1 MNSDQADV
9 FWCGFISLS
18 LLYIYSFSVSVSL
31 FSLSLFFSYK
41 LILSSHPPACITY
54 IPQCTFTVPN
64 EAGFLW
70 HPPNTHVTIEL
81 THGTQHLLLLSLKQ
95 TYWPCMTKKQK
106 TKKVSMVNVQK
117 KTLWHESHD
126 THRMSHGWGPLFCCS
141 SHQYLA

>member
-1 MNSDQADV
+1 MIRLMSFDV
-9 FWCGFISLS
+9 ASSLS
-18 LLYIYSFSVSVSL
+18 TL
-31 FSLSLFFSYK
+31 FSLSLS
-41 LILSSHPPACITY
+41 LSLPLSLSPLAISWSCHHAHLPACITY
-54 IPQCTFTVPN
+54 IPKCTYTVPS

-81 THGTQHLLLLSLKQ
+81 THGIQHLLLLSLKQ

>member
-1 MNSDQADV
+1 MIRLMSFDV
-9 FWCGFISLS
+9 ASSLS
-18 LLYIYSFSVSVSL
+18 TL
-31 FSLSLFFSYK
+31 FSLSLP
-41 LILSSHPPACITY
+41 LSPPSLSLSPISWSCHHAHLPACIAY
-54 IPQCTFTVPN
+54 IPICTYTVPS

-81 THGTQHLLLLSLKQ
+81 THGIQHLLLLSLKQ